1 MPVCVQQFTSEWS
14 FLYVFS
20 NSLTILVTRTS
31 CCHPRPD
38 RGSRVMFFCPSIY
51 AAPPGTKNP
60 WIPDKNVGNDRE
72 GKTGMTEGDIG
83 KCQRMTEHLQFPTPV
98 PDLIG
103 DLIGDPGFCPHV
115 SSLIRR
121 AEEKDSGSPIRSGM
135 TAGGSPTR
143 GKDGVATNAQKTRDG
158 STGRAHSL
166 AVCPWNRIG

>member
-1 MPVCVQQFTSEWS
+1 M
-14 FLYVFS
+14 
-20 NSLTILVTRTS
+20 
-31 CCHPRPD
+31 RP
-38 RGSRVMFFCPSIY
+38 PLEQKT
-51 AAPPGTKNP
+51 PGFP
-60 WIPDKNVGNDRE
+60 IKNVGNDRE

-143 GKDGVATNAQKTRDG
+143 GQRWRSYKCLYLPFTPPYKGGEN
-158 STGRAHSL
+158 
-166 AVCPWNRIG
+166 